1 MNYSN
6 DIVINPLT
14 QRPIKIGG
22 RIYMKLVHDGI
33 LCKDD
38 LLKNELATYD
48 DESDARDKII
58 EHNNV
63 LGDNLH
69 AVRGRGKHQN
79 KIVVRRKPIS
89 TKETTKT
96 PKYMVKEE
104 ESESELSEIDFD
116 NLEQPEVNSD
126 SDSD

>member
-1 MNYSN
+1 MNSSN

-48 DESDARDKII
+48 DESEARDKII
-58 EHNNV
+58 AHNNV
-63 LGDNLH
+63 LEDNLH

-89 TKETTKT
+89 MKEPTKV
-96 PKYMVKEE
+96 PKYVLKEQ

-116 NLEQPEVNSD
+116 NLEQPDVNSD
-126 SDSD
+126 SD